1 MCLKDFDKEE
11 QTQQYQEVADMLLLE
26 ELAQD
31 IQQR

>member
-11 QTQQYQEVADMLLLE
+11 LTQQYQEVADLLLPE
-26 ELAQD
+26 VLAQD